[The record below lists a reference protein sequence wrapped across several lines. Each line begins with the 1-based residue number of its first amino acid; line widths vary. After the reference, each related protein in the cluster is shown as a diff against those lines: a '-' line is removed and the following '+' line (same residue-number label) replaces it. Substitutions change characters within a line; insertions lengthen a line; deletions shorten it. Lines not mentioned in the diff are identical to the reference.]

1 MFGIKWRIYAVIAL
15 AGLFALFRWR
25 SAAVDSAVAQIELRV
40 AEDRLVAVKAAQR
53 VRDDV
58 EILDDAGLASRASR
72 WLRETDR

>member
-15 AGLFALFRWR
+15 AAIRALLRWR
-25 SAAVDSAVAQIELRV
+25 SAAVDNAVAQIELRV
-40 AEDRLVAVKAAQR
+40 AEDRLVAVRAAQG

>member
-1 MFGIKWRIYAVIAL
+1 MWGIRWRIYAVIAL
-15 AGLFALFRWR
+15 AAILALLRWR

-40 AEDRLVAVKAAQR
+40 AEDRLVAVRAAQR

>member
-1 MFGIKWRIYAVIAL
+1 MFGIRWRIYAVIAL
-15 AGLFALFRWR
+15 AALLALLRWR
-25 SAAVDSAVAQIELRV
+25 SAAVDRAVAQIELRV

-72 WLRETDR
+72 WLRETNR